1 MSLLKY
7 VELRGLQ
14 PWRLKENQGALILAR
29 WRKQGGRLGLRSS
42 KNKELGGGQ
51 SLVSSQDQES
61 WSRYYSIDKMPR
73 LLTSLNKNRASFD
86 AQEIAEMF
94 RAFQASTNAY
104 FHTNEECIHDQE
116 MSYLDHF
123 MKNKPLKFWGA
134 PEAEKAESWLEHI
147 KKNMRTLHVPPELQV
162 KQIYGGVL
170 YVLSYF
176 PYAMKHTKIQEF
188 LDLKQENMTVAEY
201 VAKFAELSK
210 YSDDIANDKKT
221 KAIKF
226 RQGLRDSVRRHI
238 VGQGRKTYHEIME
251 AAYELE
257 QDYMFT

>member
-1 MSLLKY
+1 MFI
-7 VELRGLQ
+7 Q
-14 PWRLKENQGALILAR
+14 C
-29 WRKQGGRLGLRSS
+29 
-42 KNKELGGGQ
+42 
-51 SLVSSQDQES
+51 
-61 WSRYYSIDKMPR
+61 WSRYYSIDKMHH

-162 KQIYGGVL
+162 NVASHVFEGEADLWWGTIRAQYNL
-170 YVLSYF
+170 EEMNFDDFEQLFLNRYF
-176 PYAMKHTKIQEF
+176 PDAMKHTKIQEF

-257 QDYMFT
+257 QDYLFT